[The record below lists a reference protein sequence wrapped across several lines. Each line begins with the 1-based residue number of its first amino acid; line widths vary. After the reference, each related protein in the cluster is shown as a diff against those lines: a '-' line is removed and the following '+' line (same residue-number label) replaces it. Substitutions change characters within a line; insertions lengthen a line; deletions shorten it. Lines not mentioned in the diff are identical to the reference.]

1 MSDTEKPAAPKRART
16 INIIRGK
23 PTKGFTTLSND
34 VLNDARLAV
43 DELGFLSWV
52 LSLPPEW
59 EIRPDVCR
67 KRFSIGRDKLYRILK
82 GLRRA
87 GYAALC
93 RVREQGSIVGV
104 RYVIVGDP
112 GEIDA
117 MSVDLEI
124 VPPDEEAPTDESPET
139 ENPDTAEPDTEKPYP
154 GNPDAVVKNDSS
166 ERNDSPLPPA
176 EPGRAGPAPDIP
188 TFEQFCERY
197 RLEAWMSKAKAER
210 RWHRLSDPEK
220 LLAFEKIEPFE
231 AEWRKRAFRKRK
243 SAEEYLAGRHWEPF
257 IGKAA
262 AKAPVAIRA
271 YSAQWHRW
279 KEYREA
285 IGESTTFMVAQAR
298 TGSGYWTVPTEWPP
312 PIPSK
317 DTAA

>member
-1 MSDTEKPAAPKRART
+1 MSETEKPPVQKRART

-34 VLNDARLAV
+34 VLNDARIAP
-43 DELGFLSWV
+43 DELGFLAWV

-67 KRFSIGRDKLYRILK
+67 RRFSIGRDKLYRILK

-117 MSVDLEI
+117 MAPDLEI
-124 VPPDEEAPTDESPET
+124 VPPDEEAPTEESPET
-139 ENPDTAEPDTEKPYP
+139 ENPDTEKPYP
-154 GNPDAVVKNDSS
+154 ENPDTVVKNDSS

-176 EPGRAGPAPDIP
+176 GENSQGPAPDIP

-197 RLEAWMSKAKAER
+197 RLEPWMSKSKAER
-210 RWHRLSDPEK
+210 RWHRLTDAEK
-220 LLAFEKIEPFE
+220 LQAFEKIDPFD
-231 AEWRKRAFRKRK
+231 AEWRKRGFKKRK
-243 SAEEYLAGRHWEPF
+243 SAEEYLSGRHWEAF
-257 IGKAA
+257 IGKQ
-262 AKAPVAIRA
+262 KSQPVAIKA
-271 YSAQWHRW
+271 YSAQWYRW

-285 IGESTTFMVAQAR
+285 TGKSTAFMLAQAKN
-298 TGSGYWTVPTEWPP
+298 GSGFWTEMSEWPP

-317 DTAA
+317 ESAA